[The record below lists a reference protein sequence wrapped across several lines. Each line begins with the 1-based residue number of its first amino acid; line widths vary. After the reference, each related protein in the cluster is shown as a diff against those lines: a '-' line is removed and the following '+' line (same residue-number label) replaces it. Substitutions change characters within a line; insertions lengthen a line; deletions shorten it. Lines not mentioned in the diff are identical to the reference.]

1 LSAGNIISSHLSSCA
16 KLRSVTELI
25 NIKAKIKNHAIRTFE
40 QDSLKDK
47 ANREILLQQQQQ
59 KMERNSN
66 AALTQYL

>member
-1 LSAGNIISSHLSSCA
+1 
-16 KLRSVTELI
+16 LRSVTELI
-25 NIKAKIKNHAIRTFE
+25 NIKAKIKNHAIRTLE